1 MTDSDSENL
10 ADYLRADS
18 LLPCAVDIYIGLG
31 SNLEGPLQQVRQALL
46 ELASLPH
53 TEMISHSQL
62 YRSDPLGP
70 ADQPDYINAA
80 AHLRSRL
87 KPEPLLDQLQALE
100 QKHQR
105 IRLQHWGPRTLD
117 LDILLFAEL
126 QIKTARLSV
135 PHPELSHRNFV
146 LYPLQEIAP
155 ELQLPQGTTI
165 TQLIANCDRGTLAPV
180 QV

>member
-1 MTDSDSENL
+1 MIDSRAGN
-10 ADYLRADS
+10 LRADS
-18 LLPCAVDIYIGLG
+18 LLPCAVDLYIGLG
-31 SNLEGPLQQVRQALL
+31 SNLDAPIQQVQQALL

-70 ADQPDYINAA
+70 ADQPDYINAV

-87 KPEPLLDQLQALE
+87 QPEPLLDQLQALE

-105 IRLQHWGPRTLD
+105 VRLQHWGPRTLD
-117 LDILLFAEL
+117 LDILLFGKQ
-126 QIKTARLSV
+126 QIATARLSV
-135 PHPELSHRNFV
+135 PHPQLSQRNFV

-155 ELQLPQGTTI
+155 ELQLPQGKSI
-165 TQLIANCDRGTLAPV
+165 AQLITHCDRGTLAPV